1 MKNIMKNQKGFAV
14 VETTLLS
21 LILLILIGLTIFV
34 VRQNQRVTF
43 NNSQSQTSNA
53 KGIEGIT
60 NKGLE
65 EELKIED
72 DLANKDASLVADEIK
87 ISSDLEGAYEAD
99 F

>member
-1 MKNIMKNQKGFAV
+1 MKNITKNQKGFAV

-43 NNSQSQTSNA
+43 NNQSETTNA

>member
-34 VRQNQRVTF
+34 VRQNQKVTF
-43 NNSQSQTSNA
+43 NNNQSQASNA